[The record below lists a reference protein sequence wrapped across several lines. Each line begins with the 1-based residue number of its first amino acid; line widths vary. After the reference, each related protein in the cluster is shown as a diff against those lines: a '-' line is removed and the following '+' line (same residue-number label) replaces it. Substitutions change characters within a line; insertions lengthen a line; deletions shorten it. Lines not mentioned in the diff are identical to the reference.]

1 MFLAVLFPH
10 KKNETGTFGNFL
22 RTFEF
27 LNFLSCNTKNNLKFK
42 KFKSSKVPEKFPK
55 VPVSFFPTFFSEILN
70 QKKSQNCSNFG
81 FKSF

>member
-1 MFLAVLFPH
+1 MFLAVLFPR

-22 RTFEF
+22 RTFEL

-55 VPVSFFPTFFSEILN
+55 VPVSFFPPFFLGNFEP
-70 QKKSQNCSNFG
+70 KKSQNCTNFG